1 MKNIFGHNFTA
12 KDQAILRDGI
22 NKLGI
27 IDRQVMIY
35 RFWENYSIQ
44 EIAESFDM
52 TWNEVDQSINASM
65 EKLKKFYLAQ
75 KGCGSGREDS
85 M

>member
-12 KDQAILRDGI
+12 NDQAILRAGV
-22 NKLGI
+22 NKLSL
-27 IDRQVMIY
+27 IDRQIVIY

-44 EIAESFDM
+44 EIAESFEM
-52 TWNEVDQSINASM
+52 TWDEVDQSINSSM
-65 EKLKKFYLAQ
+65 EKLKQFYLAH
-75 KGCGSGREDS
+75 KNKSHSGEVS

>member
-1 MKNIFGHNFTA
+1 MKNIFEHNFTA
-12 KDQAILRDGI
+12 KDQAILRAGI
-22 NKLGI
+22 NKLGL
-27 IDRQVMIY
+27 IDRQVIIY

-65 EKLKKFYLAQ
+65 EKLKQFYLNQ
-75 KGCGSGREDS
+75 KNCNPIRENS